1 MAALPL
7 AVNSLQ
13 KDEME
18 YHGNLDMLLE
28 RYKMFLS

>member
-7 AVNSLQ
+7 TGHALHEV
-13 KDEME
+13 EME